1 MTIYVLPASEQNGS
15 VSAAYPDCAG
25 DIIVNRYE
33 LDLASGVL
41 KGVTLGA
48 GDIIDMGVIPANST
62 VVDVIIDSDD
72 LDSNGTPTIAF
83 DVGVMSGNPGD
94 TGSRTCGAEFFSA
107 STVAQ
112 AGGVARTTL
121 KTAFRVA
128 PAQSDKSV
136 GLKITTAAATQPA
149 TGKLGISVHVR
160 G

>member
-1 MTIYVLPASEQNGS
+1 MTIYVLPASEQSGS

-25 DIIVNRYE
+25 DVVTNRYE

-41 KGVTLGA
+41 KGVTLA
-48 GDIIDMGVIPANST
+48 VGDIIDLGPIPANST
-62 VVDVIIDSDD
+62 VEDVIIDSDD
-72 LDSNGTPTIAF
+72 LDSNGSPTIAF
-83 DVGVMSGNPGD
+83 DVGVMSGNPGE
-94 TGSRTCGAEFFSA
+94 TGTRTCGAEFFAA

-128 PAQSDKSV
+128 PVQTDKSV

-149 TGKLGISVHVR
+149 TGKLGVSVRVR

>member
-1 MTIYVLPASEQNGS
+1 MTVYVLPAAEQSGP
-15 VSAAYPDCAG
+15 VSIAYPDCAG
-25 DIIVNRYE
+25 DVVVNRFE
-33 LDLASGVL
+33 IDLASAPL
-41 KGVTLGA
+41 KGVTLA
-48 GDIIDMGVIPANST
+48 QDDILDIGIIPATSQ

-72 LDSNGTPTIAF
+72 LDSNGTPTLAF

-94 TGSRTCGAEFFSA
+94 TGSRTCGAEFFAA